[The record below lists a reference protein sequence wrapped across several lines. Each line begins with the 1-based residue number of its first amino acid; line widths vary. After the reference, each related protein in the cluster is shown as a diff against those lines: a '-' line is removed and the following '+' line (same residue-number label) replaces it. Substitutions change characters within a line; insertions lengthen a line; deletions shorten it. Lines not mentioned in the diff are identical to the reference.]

1 MVGYIWEGEFH
12 GPIDLSWVFAIQYK
26 KQLNQKL
33 FKTKQQLKQTIC
45 FTQIYLKLN
54 RCNLECK
61 ILRVLNIL
69 RNLADT
75 LFETNKNFPKAKPDL
90 ALPNKL
96 DILLDIPETLSN
108 STG

>member
-1 MVGYIWEGEFH
+1 MCVL
-12 GPIDLSWVFAIQYK
+12 DVKNTSIQYK
-26 KQLNQKL
+26 KQLNLKL

-75 LFETNKNFPKAKPDL
+75 LFETNKDFPKAKPDL

-96 DILLDIPETLSN
+96 DILLDIPETLSIPQDKLLYFQTFA
-108 STG
+108 S